1 MFPSPFRRASRLT
14 LVATA
19 VLLAAG
25 FVLPASAEA
34 ALPSWAPAPVDLSP
48 VRAVTGQPAAD
59 DPIGYDI
66 SFPQCGGRFP
76 TDPAFAIIGVN
87 QGRAFTVN
95 PCLGAGAGPS
105 QLEWAGPDAQLY
117 LNTGYPGP
125 ELSKAPWPS
134 GQLVPRFCDPEA
146 PDSADCAY
154 DYGWNA
160 AAHAYQAALDAYVS
174 LGWAEDGA
182 AGTPVANW
190 WWLDVEIGNSWSDD
204 AALNVA
210 SLQGTID
217 YLETRDVAGIG
228 IYSVGPMWDRIT
240 GGTDAFLDYPNWV
253 AGATTIN
260 GARRTCIGAGFS
272 GGPVL
277 LTQYTHDGFDANH
290 RC

>member
-1 MFPSPFRRASRLT
+1 MFPSPLWRVLRLT
-14 LVATA
+14 MA
-19 VLLAAG
+19 VSAALLAVSAAM
-25 FVLPASAEA
+25 PATVDG

-66 SFPQCGGRFP
+66 SFPQCGGPFP
-76 TDPAFAIIGVN
+76 RDAAFAIVGVN
-87 QGRAFTVN
+87 GGRAFTAN
-95 PCLGAGAGPS
+95 PCLAS
-105 QLEWAGPDAQLY
+105 ELEWAGPDAQLY
-117 LNTGYPGP
+117 LNTGNPGP
-125 ELSKAPWPS
+125 ELSKAPWPA
-134 GQLVPRFCDPEA
+134 GQLVPRYCDPDQL
-146 PDSADCAY
+146 DSVDCAY

-160 AAHAYQAALDAYVS
+160 AADAYQRAVDAYVS
-174 LGWAEDGA
+174 LGWAPPGSET
-182 AGTPVANW
+182 TPVANW
-190 WWLDVEIGNSWSDD
+190 WWLDVETGNSWRDE
-204 AALNVA
+204 AGLNVA
-210 SLQGTID
+210 SIQGSID

-228 IYSVGPMWDRIT
+228 IYSVGPMWDEIT
-240 GGTDAFLDYPNWV
+240 GGTDAFVDYPNWV